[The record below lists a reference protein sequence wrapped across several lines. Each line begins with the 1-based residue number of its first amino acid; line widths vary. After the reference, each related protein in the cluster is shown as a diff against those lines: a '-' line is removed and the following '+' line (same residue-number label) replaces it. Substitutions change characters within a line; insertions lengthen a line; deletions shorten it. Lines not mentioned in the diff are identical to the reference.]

1 MYMVILS
8 ILSIYL
14 RGYDF
19 LGLLH
24 SRLVFQCVLVQDE
37 FRGAV
42 EGSCIIALRC
52 APRNP
57 AHNSISEYIPVYTC
71 IYQSVHSIKQY
82 IPVCTVSGQ
91 VYPSIYQYTLVY
103 TIYWSV
109 LSIFWYI
116 QLCTVPG
123 QVPGTFQG
131 T

>member
-24 SRLVFQCVLVQDE
+24 SPLVFQCVLVQDE

-57 AHNSISEYIPVYTC
+57 APNSISEYIPVYTC
-71 IYQSVHSIKQY
+71 IYQSVHSITQY
-82 IPVCTVSGQ
+82 IPVCTVPGQ

-103 TIYWSV
+103 TGLYSVYLGIYYSV
-109 LSIFWYI
+109 QSLGKSQGLSRG
-116 QLCTVPG
+116 LN
-123 QVPGTFQG
+123 
-131 T
+131 